1 MSPNNNNGGWV
12 PPAGGPLWPGPDLL
26 VPIAMEAF
34 LIGDGNLA
42 STFAA
47 TAPNYASL
55 PMYLQVSVAPF
66 TPVNPSV
73 GVHLHWTLPHG
84 LRHGR
89 NVSGSDSVQFPF
101 VPNRWLLLR
110 VFYPGTATPGTPPQV
125 TPFIILSDQYG
136 TTQADGTVPFPDPNN
151 AYNTVFLGQKVDYA
165 GWTEQAAGT
174 VQWLTATGPGNQAFA
189 ATFDSS
195 LNIFS
200 ALDTPPEAIG
210 TLSYYL
216 YGWNANYPSD
226 PLFGLT
232 KQDPN
237 GWSTR
242 DQWQALMNDCEW
254 QVADLQSAIDTW
266 QTWRQAHPKVLN
278 APGQN
283 ALNPEQLVLPA
294 QTVLH
299 STLIGIAWHGTVN
312 QNYPPNLPKT
322 PDLAIGENGNEALS
336 AWLAYKVGGGDPT
349 KTAVVEQ
356 LLLSI
361 GQGMSNQL
369 TTDPAKLEDTLHSA
383 RFGNQAGGTIWV
395 VQRPQDGS
403 SSADADLGAQDVPL
417 DPNQTKLLTELNEAQ
432 EQIEQLNNDIAAD
445 QLELFSAYWKSIFVD
460 PFDRKLKQLIAD
472 AIQRLSGA
480 ITTATGVLNNQAIP
494 TRDDKKKALIAA
506 LGSDYVLTTETAP
519 PFCLGN
525 DPVVL
530 VAGASRSTVHD
541 APGDGDES
549 GLPTRFTGE
558 TVTSI
563 TVQYT
568 PPGGGNP
575 MPAAD
580 VTAQDLV
587 SALTPLSGGL
597 LPKEIPDLL
606 GECLL
611 LDTAAAALIAKLYF
625 GKIGVTPNQQQ
636 IQELAATVAKQQS
649 AAWNANLSDALD
661 PQVLANASGLN
672 GVLPDKISVAGW
684 SQPWDPIFMDWKVNW
699 FPTSTDPAHALDGW
713 TLGDIDLEWNS
724 NNSIGTSV
732 GSFAGRAAIGEALS
746 DTFAQQLS
754 DFSKDPAYMS
764 KLPLYEQQLLLDA
777 IALFPA
783 SDIVSQSMAGLGAQ
797 LIMRGLEIVGPVQ
810 NAAIKNLIGAARSE
824 IPVFGTV
831 QDVPPFL
838 PIKSGHFQITDIWLV
853 DAYGQILR
861 GVPAG
866 NAAALPIRSQS
877 VVTDGPNRESY
888 VQMAPRYS
896 GSTRSDFNLVSAQN
910 DQIVT
915 NSSDATNPL
924 AGWVVV
930 NHLDYSLMLF
940 DGTGASSGAL
950 TVLDN
955 TSGSGARWDPTPG
968 TQAPFGAAP
977 NFPGSP
983 HLQNFANGVLEVES
997 KGDSALAPL
1006 IAIIDATLWQIDSD
1020 SLRSNGNLPLLVGTP
1035 LALVRATLSLEPR
1048 GGPVYDQSWETTN
1061 QQNTD
1066 GYNKVP
1072 LSLRVGDIGF
1082 SGNGVV
1088 GYFLDDDYTHFYPV
1102 HGYSTLTQNFI
1113 TTLRKNAGNASAAL
1127 RTLTAAPAAVEQQNP
1142 YVVPNALIPLAADGT
1157 TRRLTII
1164 MDPRGVVPL
1173 ISGFLPSKVLAL
1185 QPGPVNAALSG
1196 MAVNF
1201 RIGPLLTN
1209 PAQVRMPL
1217 PSEIRGSWT
1226 WIERT
1231 GLTLWQETTPAPNVT
1246 VASFPD
1252 SPPQL
1257 TLGWLKLS
1265 GAFTDKPN

>member
-1 MSPNNNNGGWV
+1 MSAIKNDGGWV
-12 PPAGGPLWPGPDLL
+12 PPAGGPLWPGPDLQ
-26 VPIAMEAF
+26 VPIAMDAL

-42 STFAA
+42 TTFAA
-47 TAPNYASL
+47 TAPNYAAL
-55 PMYLQVSVAPF
+55 PQYLTVAVAPF
-66 TPVNPSV
+66 TTTNPSV
-73 GVHLHWTLPHG
+73 GVHLHWTLPYG

-89 NVSGSDSVQFPF
+89 NVSGKDVQFPV

-110 VFYPGTATPGTPPQV
+110 VFYPGTATLGTPPQV

-136 TTQADGTVPFPDPNN
+136 PTQSDGTVAFPDPDPNN
-151 AYNTVFLGQKVDYA
+151 PNNIVFLGKKVDYA
-165 GWTEQAAGT
+165 GWTEQASGT
-174 VQWLTATGPGNQAFA
+174 VQWLTAMGPGNQAFA

-200 ALDTPPEAIG
+200 VLDRPPEALG

-226 PLFGLT
+226 PLFGRT
-232 KQDPN
+232 DQDPN
-237 GWSTR
+237 GWSTQE
-242 DQWQALMNDCEW
+242 QWQAIINDSEW
-254 QVADLQSAIDTW
+254 QVPDLQSAIDTW
-266 QTWRQAHPKVLN
+266 QAWRQAHPKVLN
-278 APGQN
+278 APGQD
-283 ALNPEQLVLPA
+283 ALNPQQLVLPA

-299 STLIGIAWHGTVN
+299 SMLIGIAWRGTVS

-336 AWLAYKVGGGDPT
+336 AWLAYRVGGGDPK
-349 KTAVVEQ
+349 KTALIEQ

-361 GQGMSNQL
+361 GQGVANQL
-369 TTDPAKLEDTLHSA
+369 ASDPAKVEDTLHTA
-383 RFGNQAGGTIWV
+383 RFSHQPGGTTWV
-395 VQRPQDGS
+395 VQRPQD
-403 SSADADLGAQDVPL
+403 SASGNPDLGAQGVPL
-417 DPNQTKLLTELNEAQ
+417 DPNQTALLIALNEAQ
-432 EQIEQLNNDIAAD
+432 YQIDQLNNDIAAN

-460 PFDRKLKQLIAD
+460 PFDGKLKKLISG

-480 ITTATGVLNNQAIP
+480 ISTDTGVLNGQAIP

-506 LGSDYVLTTETAP
+506 LKSDYVLTTETAP
-519 PFCLGN
+519 PFCVGN

-541 APGDGDES
+541 APAGTEEP
-549 GLPTRFTGE
+549 GLPTRFTGQ

-568 PPGGGNP
+568 PSGGGNP

-580 VTAQDLV
+580 VSAQDLV
-587 SALTPLSGGL
+587 SALPPLSGGL

-625 GKIGVTPNQQQ
+625 ARIGVTPTPQQ
-636 IQELAATVAKQQS
+636 IQELAATIAKQQS

-661 PQVLANASGLN
+661 PQVLGNASGFH

-684 SQPWDPIFMDWKVNW
+684 SQPWDPIFMDWSVNW

-724 NNSIGTSV
+724 NNTIGALV

-746 DTFAQQLS
+746 GTFEQQLRA
-754 DFSKDPAYMS
+754 FSEDPAWMA

-777 IALFPA
+777 IDQFSA
-783 SDIVSQSMAGLGAQ
+783 SDIVSQSMSGIAAQ
-797 LIMRGLEIVGPVQ
+797 LIMRGLEIVGPIQ
-810 NAAIKNLIGAARSE
+810 NTAIQKLVGAAHSQ
-824 IPVFGTV
+824 IPLFGTV

-838 PIKSGHFQITDIWLV
+838 PIKSGHFQITNIWLV

-866 NAAALPIRSQS
+866 NATAFPIRAQS
-877 VVTDGPNRESY
+877 VVTEGANRESY
-888 VQMAPRYS
+888 VQMVPRYS
-896 GSTRSDFNLVSAQN
+896 GWTRSDFNLVSAQ
-910 DQIVT
+910 DDKIVT

-940 DGTGASSGAL
+940 DGAGGSCGSL

-955 TSGSGARWDPTPG
+955 TAGSGARWDPTPG

-977 NFPGSP
+977 SFPASP
-983 HLQNFANGVLEVES
+983 HLQNFTNGVLEVES
-997 KGDSALAPL
+997 KGTSALAPL
-1006 IAIIDATLWQIDSD
+1006 IAIIDGTLWQIDPE
-1020 SLRSNGNLPLLVGTP
+1020 SLRTNGNLPLLVGTP

-1061 QQNTD
+1061 GQDTK
-1066 GYNKVP
+1066 GYNTVP

-1102 HGYSTLTQNFI
+1102 HGYTTQTRNFI
-1113 TTLRKNAGNASAAL
+1113 SAL
-1127 RTLTAAPAAVEQQNP
+1127 RTHAGNPHGALRALTTPTAEVESP
-1142 YVVPNALIPLAADGT
+1142 YVVPDALIPLAADGT

-1173 ISGFLPSKVLAL
+1173 ISGFLPSKILAL
-1185 QPGPVNAALSG
+1185 QPGPVDGALSE

-1201 RIGPLLTN
+1201 RIGPLLTD
-1209 PAQVRMPL
+1209 PALVRMPL
-1217 PSEIRGSWT
+1217 PAEIRGSWT

-1257 TLGWLKLS
+1257 TLGWLKLT
-1265 GAFTDKPN
+1265 GAFANKPK

>member
-1 MSPNNNNGGWV
+1 MSASNKSGGWV
-12 PPAGGPLWPGPDLL
+12 PPVGGPLWPGPDLL

-42 STFAA
+42 TTFAA
-47 TAPNYASL
+47 TAPNYAGLEQYTS
-55 PMYLQVSVAPF
+55 VAVAPF
-66 TPVNPSV
+66 TTATSSV

-89 NVSGSDSVQFPF
+89 NVSDNDIQFPV

-110 VFYPGTATPGTPPQV
+110 VFYPATATPGTPPLI

-136 TTQADGTVPFPDPNN
+136 PTQADGTVAFPDPNN
-151 AYNTVFLGQKVDYA
+151 PGNIIFLGQKVGYA
-165 GWTEQAAGT
+165 GWTEQAPGT
-174 VQWLTATGPGNQAFA
+174 VQWLTAMGPGNQAFA
-189 ATFDSS
+189 AAFNSS

-200 ALDTPPEAIG
+200 VLDRPPEAIG

-226 PLFGLT
+226 PLFGRT
-232 KQDPN
+232 DQDPN
-237 GWSTR
+237 GWSTQ
-242 DQWQALMNDCEW
+242 DQWQAIMNDYDW
-254 QVADLQSAIDTW
+254 QVADLQVAIDTW
-266 QTWRQAHPKVLN
+266 QAWRHAHPNVLN
-278 APGQN
+278 APGQD

-299 STLIGIAWHGTVN
+299 SMLIGIAWRGTVN
-312 QNYPPNLPKT
+312 QNYPPSLPQT
-322 PDLAIGENGNEALS
+322 PDLAIGENGDEALA
-336 AWLAYKVGGGDPT
+336 AWLAYKVGGGDPK
-349 KTAVVEQ
+349 KTAQVEQ

-361 GQGMSNQL
+361 GQGMANQL
-369 TTDPAKLEDTLHSA
+369 ATDPARVENVLHSA
-383 RFGNQAGGTIWV
+383 RFGNHPGGTTWV
-395 VQRPQDGS
+395 VQRPQNGASGDP
-403 SSADADLGAQDVPL
+403 DLGAQGVPL
-417 DPNQTKLLTELNEAQ
+417 NPDQTNLLTELNEAQ
-432 EQIEQLNNDIAAD
+432 DQIERLDNDIAAY
-445 QLELFSAYWKSIFVD
+445 QLELFSAYWKSIYVN
-460 PFDRKLKQLIAD
+460 PSDRKLKQLIND

-480 ITTATGVLNNQAIP
+480 ITAATGVLNGQAIP
-494 TRDDKKKALIAA
+494 TRDAKKTALISA
-506 LGSDYVLTTETAP
+506 LGSDYVLTTETGA
-519 PFCLGN
+519 PFCIGN

-541 APGDGDES
+541 APGDPDET
-549 GLPTRFTGE
+549 GLPTRFTGQ

-568 PPGGGNP
+568 PQGGNP

-587 SALTPLSGGL
+587 ATLTPITGGL

-625 GKIGVTPNQQQ
+625 GKIGVTPTQQQ
-636 IQELAATVAKQQS
+636 IQDLAATVAKQQS
-649 AAWNANLSDALD
+649 AAWNANVSDALD
-661 PQVLANASGLN
+661 PQVLASASGLN

-684 SQPWDPIFMDWKVNW
+684 SQPWDPIFMDWSVNW

-713 TLGDIDLEWNS
+713 TLGDIDLEWNP
-724 NNSIGTSV
+724 NNPIGTSV

-746 DTFAQQLS
+746 DTFAQQLRA
-754 DFSKDPAYMS
+754 FSEDPADMS

-777 IALFPA
+777 IAQFPA

-810 NAAIKNLIGAARSE
+810 NEAIRELIGPARSA
-824 IPVFGTV
+824 IPLFGTV
-831 QDVPPFL
+831 KNVPPFL
-838 PIKSGHFQITDIWLV
+838 PIKSGHFQITNTWLV
-853 DAYGQILR
+853 DVFGQILR

-866 NAAALPIRSQS
+866 NATAYPIRSQS
-877 VVTDGPNRESY
+877 VVTEGANRESY

-896 GSTRSDFNLVSAQN
+896 GSTRSDFNMVSAHD
-910 DQIVT
+910 DQVVT

-940 DGTGASSGAL
+940 DGVGASCGSL

-955 TSGSGARWDPTPG
+955 TAGSGARWDPTPG

-977 NFPGSP
+977 NFPASP
-983 HLQNFANGVLEVES
+983 HLQNFTNGVLEVES
-997 KGDSALAPL
+997 KGSSALAPL
-1006 IAIIDATLWQIDSD
+1006 IAIIDGTLWQIDPD
-1020 SLRSNGNLPLLVGTP
+1020 SLRTNGNLPLLVGTP

-1061 QQNTD
+1061 QQDTE

-1072 LSLRVGDIGF
+1072 FSLRVGDIGF
-1082 SGNGVV
+1082 TGNGVV

-1102 HGYSTLTQNFI
+1102 HGYSTQTRNFI
-1113 TTLRKNAGNASAAL
+1113 AALRANAGNAGGAL
-1127 RTLTAAPAAVEQQNP
+1127 RALTAAPTAVEAQSA
-1142 YVVPNALIPLAADGT
+1142 YVVPDALISLAADGT

-1164 MDPRGVVPL
+1164 MDPRGVVPV
-1173 ISGFLPSKVLAL
+1173 ISGLLPAKVLAL
-1185 QPGPVNAALSG
+1185 QPGPVNAALSD

-1201 RIGPLLTN
+1201 RIGPLLTD

-1217 PSEIRGSWT
+1217 PAEIRGSWT

-1252 SPPQL
+1252 LPPQL
-1257 TLGWLKLS
+1257 TLGWLKLT
-1265 GAFTDKPN
+1265 GAFVNKPN

>member
-1 MSPNNNNGGWV
+1 MSANNNNGGWV
-12 PPAGGPLWPGPDLL
+12 PPPGGPLWPGPDLL
-26 VPIAMEAF
+26 VPIAMDAF
-34 LIGDGNLA
+34 LIGEGNLA
-42 STFAA
+42 TTFAA
-47 TAPNYASL
+47 TAPNYAAL
-55 PMYLQVSVAPF
+55 EMYLQVAATPF
-66 TPVNPSV
+66 ATVKPRV

-89 NVSGSDSVQFPF
+89 NVPDNEVQFP
-101 VPNRWLLLR
+101 VAPNRWLLLR
-110 VFYPGTATPGTPPQV
+110 VFYPATAALGTPPQV
-125 TPFIILSDQYG
+125 TPFVILSDRYG
-136 TTQADGTVPFPDPNN
+136 PTQSNGTVPFPDPNN
-151 AYNTVFLGQKVDYA
+151 PNQTIFLGQKVDYA

-174 VQWLTATGPGNQAFA
+174 VQWLTAMGPGNQAFA
-189 ATFDSS
+189 ASFDSS
-195 LNIFS
+195 ENIFS
-200 ALDTPPEAIG
+200 VLDTPPEAIG

-232 KQDPN
+232 QQDPN
-237 GWSTR
+237 GWSTS
-242 DQWQALMNDCEW
+242 DQWQAIMNDCEW

-266 QTWRQAHPKVLN
+266 QAWRQAHPKVLN

-299 STLIGIAWHGTVN
+299 SMLIGMSWRGIKG
-312 QNYPPNLPKT
+312 QNYPPILPKT
-322 PDLAIGENGNEALS
+322 PDLAIGENGNEALA
-336 AWLAYKVGGGDPT
+336 AWLAHKVGGGDPK
-349 KTAVVEQ
+349 KTAQMEQ

-361 GQGMSNQL
+361 GEGVANQL
-369 TTDPAKLEDTLHSA
+369 ATDPAKVEDTLHSA
-383 RFGNQAGGTIWV
+383 RFGNRPGGTVWV
-395 VQRPQDGS
+395 VQRPQDGTG
-403 SSADADLGAQDVPL
+403 DPNLGAQGVPL
-417 DPNQTKLLTELNEAQ
+417 DPTQTKLLTELNDAQ
-432 EQIEQLNNDIAAD
+432 DQIEQLNNDIAAN
-445 QLELFSAYWKSIFVD
+445 QLELFSAYWKNIFVD
-460 PFDRKLKQLIAD
+460 PFDGPLKKLIKD
-472 AIQRLSGA
+472 AIQRLSAA
-480 ITTATGVLNNQAIP
+480 ITSDNTVLNDQAIP
-494 TRDDKKKALIAA
+494 TRDQKKNQLTSA

-519 PFCLGN
+519 TFCLGN

-530 VAGASRSTVHD
+530 VAGAARSTVHD
-541 APGDGDES
+541 APGGTGET
-549 GLPTRFTGE
+549 GLPTRFTGQ

-625 GKIGVTPNQQQ
+625 AKIGVTPTQQQ
-636 IQELAATVAKQQS
+636 IQDLAVIVAKQQS
-649 AAWNANLSDALD
+649 SAWNANVSDALD
-661 PQVLANASGLN
+661 PQVLAAASGLN
-672 GVLPDKISVAGW
+672 GVLPDKIAVAGW
-684 SQPWDPIFMDWKVNW
+684 SQPWDPLFMDWKVEW

-713 TLGDIDLEWNS
+713 TLGDIDLEWNP
-724 NNSIGTSV
+724 NNSIGASV
-732 GSFAGRAAIGEALS
+732 GSFAGRASIGEALA
-746 DTFAQQLS
+746 DTFAAQLRA
-754 DFSKDPAYMS
+754 FSEDPAEMA

-777 IALFPA
+777 IAQFPA
-783 SDIVSQSMAGLGAQ
+783 SDIVSQSMAGLSAQ
-797 LIMRGLEIVGPVQ
+797 LIMRGLEIVGPVR
-810 NAAIKNLIGAARSE
+810 NAAIKQLIGAARSE
-824 IPVFGTV
+824 IPLFGTV
-831 QDVPPFL
+831 QDVPPFQ
-838 PIKSGHFQITDIWLV
+838 PIKSGHFQITNVWLV

-861 GVPAG
+861 GVPFGSAT
-866 NAAALPIRSQS
+866 AFPIRSQS
-877 VVTDGPNRESY
+877 LVTEGTNRESY
-888 VQMAPRYS
+888 MQIAPRYS
-896 GSTRSDFNLVSAQN
+896 GPTRSDFNLVSAQ
-910 DQIVT
+910 DDKIVT

-940 DGTGASSGAL
+940 DGAGASSGSL

-977 NFPGSP
+977 NFPASR

-997 KGDSALAPL
+997 KGASALAPL
-1006 IAIIDATLWQIDSD
+1006 IAIIDSTLWQIDPD
-1020 SLRSNGNLPLLVGTP
+1020 SLRANGNLPLLVGTP

-1061 QQNTD
+1061 QQDTE
-1066 GYNKVP
+1066 GYDKVP
-1072 LSLRVGDIGF
+1072 FSLRVGDVGF

-1102 HGYSTLTQNFI
+1102 HGYTTQTRNFM
-1113 TTLRKNAGNASAAL
+1113 AAL
-1127 RTLTAAPAAVEQQNP
+1127 RTGAGNPNGALRALTMAPKAGEGETP

-1157 TRRLTII
+1157 TRRRLTII

-1185 QPGPVNAALSG
+1185 QPGPVNAATSD
-1196 MAVNF
+1196 MAVSF
-1201 RIGPLLTN
+1201 RIGPLLTD

-1257 TLGWLKLS
+1257 TLGWLKLT
-1265 GAFTDKPN
+1265 GAFSNKPN